1 MEEVQKDKTPEEE
14 EDDDEEEEGN
24 VVMEGYYIL

>member
-1 MEEVQKDKTPEEE
+1 MGEVQKDKTPEE

-24 VVMEGYYIL
+24 VVMEGYYTL

>member
-1 MEEVQKDKTPEEE
+1 MGEVQKDKNPEEEE

-24 VVMEGYYIL
+24 VMEGYYTL

>member
-1 MEEVQKDKTPEEE
+1 MEEVQKDKTPEE

>member
-1 MEEVQKDKTPEEE
+1 MGEVQKDKTPEEE

-24 VVMEGYYIL
+24 VVMEGYYTL